1 MAYSISTVALTDT
14 FDTWRQRTND
24 GLTAVNDSTDAATA
38 NKLVIRDANGHV
50 SFKNITSANNITIS
64 PDTNGGTAT
73 VLTVSG
79 TLESSST
86 TSGSVT
92 IAGGVGVAKNAY
104 IGNSVFVTN
113 TATISGNTVVGS
125 AAASDKVT
133 FNSRVASNLNP
144 IASQTHNLGEASLL
158 WANTHTRRLFVT
170 ADASTAGTA
179 VHFELSEDQNQGV
192 FVNALMTSSDI
203 MTVNAAALTT
213 G

>member
-113 TATISGNTVVGS
+113 TATISGNS
-125 AAASDKVT
+125 
-133 FNSRVASNLNP
+133 
-144 IASQTHNLGEASLL
+144 SL
-158 WANTHTRRLFVT
+158 
-170 ADASTAGTA
+170 
-179 VHFELSEDQNQGV
+179 
-192 FVNALMTSSDI
+192 
-203 MTVNAAALTT
+203 
-213 G
+213 